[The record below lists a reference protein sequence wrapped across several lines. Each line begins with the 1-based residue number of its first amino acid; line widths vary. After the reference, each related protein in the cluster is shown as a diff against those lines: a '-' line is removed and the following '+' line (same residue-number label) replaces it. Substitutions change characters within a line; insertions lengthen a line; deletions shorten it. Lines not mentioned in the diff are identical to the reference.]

1 MYIFLKKIKMNFLK
15 KYLKQEEELLV
26 TTMNAHSKYK
36 EGVLFCQLIKQN
48 LKLEK
53 KIKKK
58 LSMKLN

>member
-1 MYIFLKKIKMNFLK
+1 MNFLK

-26 TTMNAHSKYK
+26 TIMNAHSKYTEK
-36 EGVLFCQLIKQN
+36 VLFYQMIKQN